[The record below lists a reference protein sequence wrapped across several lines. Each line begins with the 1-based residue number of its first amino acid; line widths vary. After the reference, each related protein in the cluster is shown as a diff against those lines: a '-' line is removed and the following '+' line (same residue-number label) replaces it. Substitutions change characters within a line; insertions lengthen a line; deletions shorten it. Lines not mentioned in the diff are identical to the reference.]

1 MVGVDQGG
9 LHVLGLLQEVLVTEP
24 LRERL
29 VAAYVIDQAT
39 PIDLFAGPLSHLSPC
54 TTPTDT
60 GCVVSWGAVRE
71 DNDLEI
77 RRFRRRSM
85 VWTATG
91 RLEATE
97 GRALLCVNPILGDTT
112 EDFAPR
118 RNHRGGVNAT
128 GLSLGI
134 EPAPLPAQTSAQ
146 CRDGVLLVDRPSSPG
161 LRRSWSWGRRFK
173 PAHAFLFYADTRRD
187 AAIRY
192 GDFSLAAVRAQN
204 ELDPLETRVIEPAPI
219 HRVPDEGSDGRY

>member
-1 MVGVDQGG
+1 
-9 LHVLGLLQEVLVTEP
+9 
-24 LRERL
+24 

-39 PIDLFAGPLSHLSPC
+39 PLDLFAGPLSHLSPC
-54 TTPTDT
+54 NEPTDS

-71 DNDLEI
+71 ADELEI

-85 VWTATG
+85 VWTTTG

-97 GRALLCVNPILGDTT
+97 GRALLCVNPILGDSS
-112 EDFAPR
+112 EDFVPL

-128 GLSLGI
+128 GLSLGV

-146 CRDGVLLVDRPSSPG
+146 CHDGVLLVDRPSSPG

-173 PAHAFLFYADTRRD
+173 SERAFLFYADARRD

-192 GDFSLAAVRAQN
+192 GDFGLGSVRAAN
-204 ELDPLETRVIEPAPI
+204 ELDPLEAVIIEPAPI
-219 HRVPDEGSDGRY
+219 HRVPDGR